1 MKKGFITVAL
11 SVLLSVLA
19 AYGVLKAAT
28 VNENNDKVSNPVS
41 GNVTKTVNLAQS
53 DYPDLT
59 YAAEA
64 AVEAVVYVEV
74 TATQQYQMDDPFYRF
89 FFGEGMPQSRQI
101 QGSGS
106 GVIIRPDGYI
116 VTNNHVVANATKIQV
131 TLNNNKTYEASV
143 IGTDPATDIALIK
156 IDAEG
161 LATLP
166 FGDSDNLRL
175 GEWVLAVG
183 SPMGYQ
189 LRGTITAG
197 IVSAKG
203 RQMAHDPR
211 EKVTLQIE
219 SFIQTDAAVN
229 PGNSGGALV
238 NKTGELVGINTAI
251 VSQTGSYSGYSFAV
265 PVNIVKKVV
274 GDLID
279 FGSVKR
285 AVLGIKMADLTEA
298 LAKNL
303 GYDSVDDMSKKLK
316 LSSLDGVYIDEV
328 VKGGSADKAGV
339 KKGDILL
346 AIDGQRLKNGSAV
359 QVKVNSFHPGDKAKV
374 TVLRDGKE
382 KDIEV
387 AFKGSSSENGTEV
400 SEGEIAFYGTT
411 LKEAPKETLAKLG
424 LDKGVLVTSV
434 STGKML
440 EAGASEGLVI
450 TYVNDQPVSK
460 PQDVVDIAKAA
471 KRSVYIEGVTANG
484 RKAFFG
490 FGKE

>member
-1 MKKGFITVAL
+1 MKKGII
-11 SVLLSVLA
+11 SVLLSVALSMLA
-19 AYGVLKAAT
+19 AYGVVKAAT
-28 VNENNDKVSNPVS
+28 VNQSDKVSNPSVNS
-41 GNVTKTVNLAQS
+41 VTRTVNLAQS

-64 AVEAVVYVEV
+64 AVDAVVYVEV
-74 TATQQYQMDDPFYRF
+74 TATQQYQIDDPFYRF
-89 FFGEGMPQSRQI
+89 FFGDGAPQSRQV

-116 VTNNHVVANATKIQV
+116 VTNNHVVANATKISV
-131 TLNNNKTYEASV
+131 TLNNNKTYDATV

-156 IDAEG
+156 INAEG
-161 LATLP
+161 LSTLP
-166 FGDSDNLRL
+166 FGDSDKLRL

-265 PVNIVKKVV
+265 PVNIVKKIV

-285 AVLGIKMADLTEA
+285 AVLGIQMVDLTEG
-298 LAKNL
+298 LAKKL
-303 GYDSVDDMSKKLK
+303 EYESVDDMSKNLK

-328 VKGGSADKAGV
+328 VKGGSADKAGI
-339 KKGDILL
+339 KMGDVLL
-346 AIDGQRLKNGSAV
+346 AIDGVKMKNGSAV
-359 QVKVNSFHPGDKAKV
+359 QVKVNSYHPGDKAKL
-374 TVLRDGKE
+374 TILRDGKE
-382 KDIEV
+382 KSIDV
-387 AFKGSSSENGTEV
+387 TFQGSATENGTV
-400 SEGEIAFYGTT
+400 MGDGEIAFYGTT
-411 LKEAPKETLAKLG
+411 LKEAPKETLDKFG
-424 LDKGVLVTSV
+424 LKSGVLVTSV
-434 STGKML
+434 GTGKMQ
-440 EAGASEGLVI
+440 EAGATEGMVI
-450 TYVNDQPVSK
+450 TYVNDQAVSK
-460 PQDVVDIAKAA
+460 PQDVIDIAKAA
-471 KRSVYIEGVTANG
+471 KRSVYVEGVTANG
-484 RKAFFG
+484 RKSFFG

>member
-1 MKKGFITVAL
+1 MKKSILTVAL
-11 SVLLSVLA
+11 SVLLSMLA
-19 AYGVLKAAT
+19 AYGVLKAANVEGSDKMST
-28 VNENNDKVSNPVS
+28 PSTNE
-41 GNVTKTVNLAQS
+41 VTKTVNLAQS

-74 TATQQYQMDDPFYRF
+74 TATQQYQMDDPFFRF
-89 FFGEGMPQSRQI
+89 FFGESVPQSRQV

-131 TLNNNKTYEASV
+131 TLNDNKTYEATV
-143 IGTDPATDIALIK
+143 IGSDPATDVALIK
-156 IDAEG
+156 IDAQG
-161 LATLP
+161 LPTLP
-166 FGDSDNLRL
+166 FGDSDQLRL

-211 EKVTLQIE
+211 ENNTLQIE

-265 PVNIVKKVV
+265 PANIVKKVV

-285 AVLGIKMADLTEA
+285 AVLGIQMVDLGEA

-303 GYDSVDDMSKKLK
+303 KYESVDDMLKKMK
-316 LSSLDGVYIDEV
+316 LSSTDGVYIDEV
-328 VKGGSADKAGV
+328 VKGGAADKAGV
-339 KKGDILL
+339 QKGDVLV
-346 AIDGQRLKNGSAV
+346 AVDGQKVKNGSAV
-359 QVKVNSFHPGDKAKV
+359 QVKVNSYHPGDKAQL
-374 TVLRDGKE
+374 TVIRDGKE
-382 KDIEV
+382 KTIEV
-387 AFKGSSSENGTEV
+387 TLQGSSAENGTV
-400 SEGEIAFYGTT
+400 VGDGEIAFYGTT
-411 LKEAPKETLAKLG
+411 LKEAPKDLLEKFG
-424 LDKGVLVTSV
+424 LKNGVQVTSV
-434 STGKML
+434 GNGKML
-440 EAGASEGLVI
+440 EAGASEGLII